1 MATRSL
7 PYVSTSL
14 RAPLRSMPGKL
25 WGAACALMRVRSTRR
40 LLAEMEPRMLA
51 DIGISHG
58 QAHRE
63 ASRPFWDVDT
73 LC

>member
-1 MATRSL
+1 MAASSISPLTALAVFSVQRVWEAVGTMARARTTRL
-7 PYVSTSL
+7 
-14 RAPLRSMPGKL
+14 
-25 WGAACALMRVRSTRR
+25 